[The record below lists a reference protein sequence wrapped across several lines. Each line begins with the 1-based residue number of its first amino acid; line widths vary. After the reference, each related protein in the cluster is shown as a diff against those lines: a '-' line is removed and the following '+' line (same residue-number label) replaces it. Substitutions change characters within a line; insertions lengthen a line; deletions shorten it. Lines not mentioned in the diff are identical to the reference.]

1 MASIKFDI
9 TGDNSSVLKAF
20 RGVQDGISQTAR
32 AVEQQGQSIEN
43 VFSRIKSV
51 ASVAF
56 AGFTAKEIIS
66 TLGTVRG
73 EFQQFEIAFETMLG
87 SGQKAK
93 GMISDLANLAASTPF
108 DMKGVVNGA
117 KQLLAYGFAANEI
130 TDTMRRLG
138 DISAGL
144 GLNLQDLTWLYGT
157 TMVQGRLF
165 TRDLMQFTGRGIPL
179 TEELAKQFGVTK
191 DKVSEL
197 VTAGKVGFPEV
208 KKAIESLTNE
218 GGKFGGLMEKQ
229 SHSITGQISN
239 IQDTIEMAINDL
251 GTQTEGLMNDA
262 LDITSKVI
270 DHWKGIGEFI
280 LAAASAIGLYKAM
293 AVSIAAFDTATTNAG
308 YAAELS
314 ALESLLPMKEEA
326 KKTDL
331 EEAVAKGQLSAAQAE
346 LVASKREEVAAY
358 VAELQSQAKAKAD
371 AATAAAEE
379 VKALENKLAMQDNE
393 VQSLQD
399 AYDALES
406 YTDGQKVET
415 AEIKLNTAVNERNT
429 IAKQLQTARET
440 AATAATEANTAANT
454 ANTASQGLNTA
465 ATARDTAAKGIW
477 AQVTLLCK
485 RAQDAWNASMFSS
498 PLFWIAATIAAV
510 TYAVYKL
517 ATAET
522 AHETAVRKSNE
533 AWDEFDNKVK
543 ERQQNIESLI
553 RTIQSET
560 ATEYEKA
567 EAYQKLS
574 NLAPQ
579 LTEKYDQ
586 AALASADFAKTQKEV
601 AESMDDAKYDQA
613 VANVE
618 ELRKKVE
625 ELSMTAQST
634 AGYTMGGTSNGR
646 AYEEAK
652 EELEQAENVLANI
665 VELRKQATENAK
677 PIEVR
682 LKEAQENEEVR
693 QKIFD
698 FYDEAMTLAND
709 WQAANETINYAT
721 GESRLDAFIN
731 KAQKEIAGLRE
742 DIKKNP
748 ADLNL
753 RMQESEKTKV
763 LNNLLAMKRNW
774 AVTGATTIPLVF
786 RAQWNT
792 AKQSLNQ
799 AKKRAQSL
807 ANTGSTETYQQA
819 YNKAQREYNA
829 AKKKVAAME
838 RNKSKYTASQYETA
852 TQNLK
857 AAKDAYS
864 KLGGNVSGSSARAA
878 VTDRKTRIKEEN
890 KTIKAQEDLNN
901 RLKALQQKN
910 TDETISLMQE
920 GTEKKLAQIKN
931 DYAKRKAEI
940 DKQEAEFKK
949 KNKEA
954 GKKEALTSA
963 QSDALNKARDLAT
976 QEYNKK
982 LDEVNREALTSMRDY
997 LKEYGSLYQQ
1007 KQAIAEEYE
1016 EKIAKAHTEGEK
1028 LSLQQEKKKA
1038 LANFDY
1044 ESISMGIDWKGL
1056 MSGVGNMSK
1065 EMLKPM
1071 LEKLDAYTNTDKFQ
1085 QADTQTQQKVV
1096 DLMQEIRTYLGTD
1109 QNATWQNLAAS
1120 ISSFNQSVAEYQK
1133 AVEEEKRQSE
1143 NFKSTKALHDKGS
1156 ISDKEL
1162 QQAKKA
1168 TDDASQAVVD
1178 ANNKMNTFG
1187 VKLNSATEAVTNY
1200 TSGLTAALNK
1210 LGTWKGNEGFSE
1222 VQSAVGN
1229 IDALKGALD
1238 ESLSTM
1244 GNGVA
1249 KTMGATISKGL
1260 GSTLGSIGDGITNMM
1275 GSALGSIVGVV
1286 AQIPK
1291 LILNLASSIKSF
1303 VTGILDS
1310 FTQLLQLEWLSDLV
1324 DSILGAVGN
1333 LIDAIFDLPENLFK
1347 ALETIVVDG
1356 VGGLLDTVLGRVGNI
1371 LSLGALSS
1379 KGPSSW
1385 FKNSNAEKVQKTITK
1400 LTDSNERLNDSI
1412 GRLEKVMSSTYGNSA
1427 KEAYEEAKRQ
1437 QEKVNSQTLQIAK
1450 TQAGYHGAHGS
1461 WNHYLDSLRFGFTDD
1476 GQVYLSTARKEIEKE
1491 VLKATNN
1498 QKDDIWSLTPEEM
1511 NKLLG
1516 SENAVNLIKG
1526 VGKGKY
1532 GDRVLEKLKDYADL
1546 AGEID
1551 DLTEQFQESI
1561 TQISF
1566 DSMKDSFVSNLMDM
1580 EKSAEDFADDFA
1592 EMMQKAL
1599 LSYSMEDLIN
1609 TDLKNLYNDWAK
1621 LIEDKKGKLTEDDIK
1636 ELNKRYDDIVDE
1648 GLKRRDEWAKVT
1660 GYTGSSSSSQTAT
1673 SGGWA
1678 SMGQDTADELN
1689 GRFTAL
1695 QIAGESIA
1703 QNMTTTI
1710 SQMESIVTLGIST
1723 NGAVLEIRN
1732 MMIMTNSYL
1741 EDIVKYSKLTYNDFG
1756 TKLDDMNRR
1765 LKDI

>member
-20 RGVQDGISQTAR
+20 RGVQDGVSQTAR

-43 VFSRIKSV
+43 VFNRIKSV
-51 ASVAF
+51 ASMAF

-138 DISAGL
+138 DVSAGL

-270 DHWKGIGEFI
+270 DHWKEIGEVI

-358 VAELQSQAKAKAD
+358 VAELQAQAKAKAD
-371 AATAAAEE
+371 TATAAAEE

-440 AATAATEANTAANT
+440 AATAATEANTAANA

-517 ATAET
+517 ATAES

-579 LTEKYDQ
+579 LTEQYSQ
-586 AALASADFAKTQKEV
+586 AQLASADFAKTQKEV
-601 AESMDDAKYDQA
+601 AESMDELKYDKA
-613 VANVE
+613 VE
-618 ELRKKVE
+618 EVEKYRKKVE
-625 ELSMTAQST
+625 ELQMQLRADAANGGQGSIAISSQISQAQ
-634 AGYTMGGTSNGR
+634 AD
-646 AYEEAK
+646 
-652 EELEQAENVLANI
+652 LDQAEEKLSNI
-665 VELRKQATENAK
+665 IQLRDQAAENAK

-682 LKEAQENEEVR
+682 LQEAQENESVR
-693 QKIFD
+693 QEIFD
-698 FYDEAMTLAND
+698 FYDEAINLAND

-742 DIKKNP
+742 DIKNNP

-763 LNNLLAMKRNW
+763 LNNLLTMKRNW
-774 AVTGATTIPLVF
+774 AVTGATTIPLIF
-786 RAQWNT
+786 KAQWNT

-799 AKKRAQSL
+799 AKKRAQAL
-807 ANTGSTETYQQA
+807 ANNGSTETYQQA

-838 RNKSKYTASQYETA
+838 RNKSKYTATQYETA

-864 KLGGNVSGSSARAA
+864 KLGGDVSGRAAKAA
-878 VTDRKTRIKEEN
+878 VTARKTRIKEEN

-901 RLKALQQKN
+901 RLKTLQQKN

-920 GTEKKLAQIKN
+920 GTEKKLAEIKN

-954 GKKEALTSA
+954 GKKASLTSA
-963 QSDALNKARDLAT
+963 QSNALNKARDLAT

-1016 EKIAKAHTEGEK
+1016 EKIAKAQTEGEK
-1028 LSLQQEKKKA
+1028 LSLQKQRKKDLQTIEINAIRQNIDWGSIFGDFGAMFKDQLEPTIEKLQELSKSTTDVNEQKTIQELISKLQGSATIWNSDIFKKVSDDINSYQSAMQGYIDAQEREIEATKA
-1038 LANFDY
+1038 VTKAQEDLAKAKKSGDKT
-1044 ESISMGIDWKGL
+1044 SISKAEANL
-1056 MSGVGNMSK
+1056 SRAQGVLATASNNV
-1065 EMLKPM
+1065 
-1071 LEKLDAYTNTDKFQ
+1071 LEFGSSVQKASSDL
-1085 QADTQTQQKVV
+1085 QTS
-1096 DLMQEIRTYLGTD
+1096 
-1109 QNATWQNLAAS
+1109 A
-1120 ISSFNQSVAEYQK
+1120 QK
-1133 AVEEEKRQSE
+1133 AVSQFQQLE
-1143 NFKSTKALHDKGS
+1143 NGLQGLTSGSLKGIGNSILGLDKLFGGSMQKDVANTLAKGIQGLLGKDSDAAKSLTKALGDSGMAGEI
-1156 ISDKEL
+1156 ISAILGILDILK
-1162 QQAKKA
+1162 
-1168 TDDASQAVVD
+1168 DG
-1178 ANNKMNTFG
+1178 FG
-1187 VKLNSATEAVTNY
+1187 TLISNLMDTV
-1200 TSGLTAALNK
+1200 
-1210 LGTWKGNEGFSE
+1210 F
-1222 VQSAVGN
+1222 
-1229 IDALKGALD
+1229 GA
-1238 ESLSTM
+1238 
-1244 GNGVA
+1244 
-1249 KTMGATISKGL
+1249 
-1260 GSTLGSIGDGITNMM
+1260 
-1275 GSALGSIVGVV
+1275 
-1286 AQIPK
+1286 
-1291 LILNLASSIKSF
+1291 
-1303 VTGILDS
+1303 VTGILDDALSGDIVMKPLKSIGNNVSHILNTLS
-1310 FTQLLQLEWLSDLV
+1310 FGGFNSLFGGDGNAKKVNDTIERLTDRNILLQQ
-1324 DSILGAVGN
+1324 SIE
-1333 LIDAIFDLPENLFK
+1333 D
-1347 ALETIVVDG
+1347 
-1356 VGGLLDTVLGRVGNI
+1356 
-1371 LSLGALSS
+1371 
-1379 KGPSSW
+1379 
-1385 FKNSNAEKVQKTITK
+1385 
-1400 LTDSNERLNDSI
+1400 LTDAME
-1412 GRLEKVMSSTYGNSA
+1412 NSFGSKA
-1427 KEAYEEAKRQ
+1427 TSYYEQAYKNQ
-1437 QEKVNSQTLQIAK
+1437 QETNQNYLDIAK
-1450 TQAGYHGAHGS
+1450 AQASYHGSHHS
-1461 WNHYLDSLRFGFTDD
+1461 WNAYWGGFGSDEMDWIKKNVKSDFNGDLFSL
-1476 GQVYLSTARKEIEKE
+1476 S
-1491 VLKATNN
+1491 
-1498 QKDDIWSLTPEEM
+1498 PEEM
-1511 NKLLG
+1511 KLLRG
-1516 SENAVNLIKG
+1516 NVAIWEHIENT
-1526 VGKGKY
+1526 GKGNY
-1532 GDRVLEKLKDYADL
+1532 GGRLTEKLNDYIDQ
-1546 AGEID
+1546 AGKLEE
-1551 DLTEQFQESI
+1551 LSEQFKENL

-1566 DSMKDSFVSNLMDM
+1566 SGMRDSFLTDLMDM
-1580 EKSAEDFADDFA
+1580 KKDGSDFASEMADDFA
-1592 EMMQKAL
+1592 EKMQKSL
-1599 LSYSMEDLIN
+1599 LSFSMEDLIN
-1609 TDLKNLYNDWAK
+1609 GDLKKLYDDWAK
-1621 LIEDKKGKLTEDDIK
+1621 AMKDKNGKLTKEDVDAFY
-1636 ELNKRYDDIVDE
+1636 KRYDDIVQE

-1756 TKLDDMNRR
+1756 AKLDDMIRR

>member
-20 RGVQDGISQTAR
+20 RGVQDGVSQTAR

-138 DISAGL
+138 DVSAGL

-270 DHWKGIGEFI
+270 DHWKEIGEVI

-293 AVSIAAFDTATTNAG
+293 AVSIAAFDTATTNVG

-358 VAELQSQAKAKAD
+358 VAELQAQAKAKAD

-399 AYDALES
+399 AYDALQS

-440 AATAATEANTAANT
+440 AATAATEANTAANA

-477 AQVTLLCK
+477 AQVTILCK

-579 LTEKYDQ
+579 LTEQYSQ
-586 AALASADFAKTQKEV
+586 AQLASADFAKTQKEV
-601 AESMDDAKYDQA
+601 AESMDELKYDKA
-613 VANVE
+613 VE
-618 ELRKKVE
+618 EVEKYRKKVE
-625 ELSMTAQST
+625 ELQMQLRAD
-634 AGYTMGGTSNGR
+634 AANGGQGSIAISSQINQ
-646 AYEEAK
+646 AK
-652 EELEQAENVLANI
+652 EDLDQAEEKLSNI
-665 VELRKQATENAK
+665 IQLRDQAAENAK

-682 LKEAQENEEVR
+682 LQEAQENESVR
-693 QKIFD
+693 QEIFD
-698 FYDEAMTLAND
+698 FYDEAINLAND
-709 WQAANETINYAT
+709 WQAANETVNYAT

-731 KAQKEIAGLRE
+731 KAQKEIAGLRK
-742 DIKKNP
+742 DIKNNP

-799 AKKRAQSL
+799 AKKRAQAL
-807 ANTGSTETYQQA
+807 ANTGSTET

-829 AKKKVAAME
+829 ARKRVRAME
-838 RNKSKYTASQYETA
+838 RNKNKYTPAQYETA
-852 TQNLK
+852 TKNLK
-857 AAKDAYS
+857 AAEDAYS
-864 KLGGNVSGSSARAA
+864 KLGGDVSGRAARAA
-878 VTDRKTRIKEEN
+878 VTARKTRIKEEN
-890 KTIKAQEDLNN
+890 KTIKAQEELNN

-920 GTEKKLAQIKN
+920 GTEKKIAEIKN

-954 GKKEALTSA
+954 GKKVSLTSA
-963 QSDALNKARDLAT
+963 QSNALNKARDLAT

-1016 EKIAKAHTEGEK
+1016 EKIAKAQTKGEK
-1028 LSLQQEKKKA
+1028 LSLQQQRKKDLQTIEINAIRQNIDWGSVFGDFGAMFKDQLEPTIEKLQELSKSTTDVNEQKTIQELISKLQGSATIWNSDIFKKVSDDINSYQSA
-1038 LANFDY
+1038 MQGYIDAQEREIEATKAVTKAQEDLAKAKKSGDKT
-1044 ESISMGIDWKGL
+1044 SISKAEANL
-1056 MSGVGNMSK
+1056 SRAQGVLATASNNV
-1065 EMLKPM
+1065 
-1071 LEKLDAYTNTDKFQ
+1071 LEFGSSVQKASSDL
-1085 QADTQTQQKVV
+1085 QTS
-1096 DLMQEIRTYLGTD
+1096 
-1109 QNATWQNLAAS
+1109 A
-1120 ISSFNQSVAEYQK
+1120 QK
-1133 AVEEEKRQSE
+1133 AVSQFQQLE
-1143 NFKSTKALHDKGS
+1143 NGLQGLTSGSLKGIGNSILGLDKLFGGSMQKDVANTLAKGIQGLLGKDSDAAKSLTKALGDSGMAGEI
-1156 ISDKEL
+1156 ISAILGILDILK
-1162 QQAKKA
+1162 
-1168 TDDASQAVVD
+1168 DG
-1178 ANNKMNTFG
+1178 FG
-1187 VKLNSATEAVTNY
+1187 TLISNLMDTV
-1200 TSGLTAALNK
+1200 
-1210 LGTWKGNEGFSE
+1210 F
-1222 VQSAVGN
+1222 
-1229 IDALKGALD
+1229 GA
-1238 ESLSTM
+1238 
-1244 GNGVA
+1244 
-1249 KTMGATISKGL
+1249 
-1260 GSTLGSIGDGITNMM
+1260 
-1275 GSALGSIVGVV
+1275 
-1286 AQIPK
+1286 
-1291 LILNLASSIKSF
+1291 
-1303 VTGILDS
+1303 VTGILDDALSGDIVMKPLKSIGNNVSHILNTLS
-1310 FTQLLQLEWLSDLV
+1310 FGGFNSLFGGDGNAKKVNDTIERLTDRNTLLQQ
-1324 DSILGAVGN
+1324 SIE
-1333 LIDAIFDLPENLFK
+1333 D
-1347 ALETIVVDG
+1347 
-1356 VGGLLDTVLGRVGNI
+1356 
-1371 LSLGALSS
+1371 
-1379 KGPSSW
+1379 
-1385 FKNSNAEKVQKTITK
+1385 
-1400 LTDSNERLNDSI
+1400 LTDAMENS
-1412 GRLEKVMSSTYGNSA
+1412 YGSKA
-1427 KEAYEEAKRQ
+1427 TSYYEQAYKNQ
-1437 QEKVNSQTLQIAK
+1437 QETNQNYLDIAK
-1450 TQAGYHGAHGS
+1450 AQASYHGSHGS
-1461 WNHYLDSLRFGFTDD
+1461 WNRYWGGFGSDEMDWIKKNVKSDFNGDLFSL
-1476 GQVYLSTARKEIEKE
+1476 S
-1491 VLKATNN
+1491 
-1498 QKDDIWSLTPEEM
+1498 PEEM
-1511 NKLLG
+1511 KLLRG
-1516 SENAVNLIKG
+1516 NVAIWEHIEKT
-1526 VGKGKY
+1526 GKGNY
-1532 GDRVLEKLKDYADL
+1532 GGRLTEKLNDYIDQ
-1546 AGEID
+1546 AGKLDELSD
-1551 DLTEQFQESI
+1551 KLNESL

-1566 DSMKDSFVSNLMDM
+1566 DSMKDSFVSDLMDM
-1580 EKSAEDFADDFA
+1580 SKSAQDFADDFA

-1609 TDLKNLYNDWAK
+1609 GDLKKLYDDWAK
-1621 LIEDKKGKLTEDDIK
+1621 AIKDNDGKLTETDI
-1636 ELNKRYDDIVDE
+1636 EAFNKRYDDIVQE

>member
-1 MASIKFDI
+1 MGTLKFDI
-9 TGDNSSVLKAF
+9 TGDNTSVLKAF
-20 RGVQDGISQTAR
+20 RGVQEGVSQTAR
-32 AVEQQGQSIEN
+32 VVEQQGQSIEN
-43 VFSRIKSV
+43 VFNRIKSV
-51 ASVAF
+51 ATLAF
-56 AGFTAKEIIS
+56 GGFTAKEIVS
-66 TLGTVRG
+66 TIGAIRG
-73 EFQQFEIAFETMLG
+73 EFQQFDIAFETMLG

-93 GMISDLANLAASTPF
+93 AMISDLAKLAATTPF

-130 TDTMRRLG
+130 TETMRRLG
-138 DISAGL
+138 DVSAGL

-262 LDITSKVI
+262 LDITSTVI
-270 DHWKGIGEFI
+270 DHWKEIGEVI

-293 AVSIAAFDTATTNAG
+293 AVSVAAFDTATANVG

-314 ALESLLPMKEEA
+314 ALDALLPKKEEV

-358 VAELQSQAKAKAD
+358 VAELQTKAKVMQD
-371 AATAAAEE
+371 E
-379 VKALENKLAMQDNE
+379 VHVLENKLALQDNE

-399 AYDALES
+399 AYDALDDYVSAEVR
-406 YTDGQKVET
+406 DT
-415 AEIKLNTAVNERNT
+415 AATNLNTAANERNN
-429 IAKQLQTARET
+429 IANQLKAAREK
-440 AATAATEANTAANT
+440 AATAATN

-465 ATARDTAAKGIW
+465 ATARDTATKGIW
-477 AQVTLLCK
+477 AQVTLLCEK
-485 RAQDAWNASMFSS
+485 AQRAWNASMFSS
-498 PLFWIAATIAAV
+498 PLFLIAATIAAV

-517 ATAET
+517 ATAES

-560 ATEYEKA
+560 ATEFEKA

-579 LTEKYDQ
+579 LTDQYDQ
-586 AALASADFAKTQKEV
+586 AAIASLDFSKAQKEV
-601 AESMDDAKYDQA
+601 AESMDESKYDKA
-613 VANVE
+613 VEDV
-618 ELRKKVE
+618 KK
-625 ELSMTAQST
+625 
-634 AGYTMGGTSNGR
+634 Y
-646 AYEEAK
+646 K
-652 EELEQAENVLANI
+652 EEVKKLQQLITSDATYNGGGQGIILSRQLEQAQASLDQAEDKLSNI
-665 VELRKQATENAK
+665 IQLRDQAAENAK
-677 PIEVR
+677 PIELR
-682 LKEAQENEEVR
+682 LQEAQENESVR
-693 QKIFD
+693 QDIFD
-698 FYDEAMTLAND
+698 FYDEAMALAND
-709 WQAANETINYAT
+709 WQKANEIINYAT

-731 KAQKEIAGLRE
+731 KAQKEIAELRD

-753 RMQESEKTKV
+753 RMQESEKTKA

-774 AVTGATTIPLVF
+774 AVTGATTIPLIF

-792 AKQSLNQ
+792 AKQALNQ
-799 AKKRAQSL
+799 AKTKTQAL
-807 ANTGSTETYQQA
+807 AHTGSTETYQQA

-852 TQNLK
+852 TQDLK

-864 KLGGNVSGSSARAA
+864 KLGGDVSGKSAKAA
-878 VTDRKTRIKEEN
+878 VTARKNRIKEEN
-890 KTIKAQEDLNN
+890 RAIKVQEELNS
-901 RLKALQQKN
+901 RLKTLQQKN

-931 DYAKRKAEI
+931 DYAKRNAEI

-954 GKKEALTSA
+954 GNKVTLTSA
-963 QSDALNKARDLAT
+963 QSDALTEARKLAKQNFDKQT
-976 QEYNKK
+976 A
-982 LDEVNREALTSMRDY
+982 EVNKESLDAMRDY

-1016 EKIAKAHTEGEK
+1016 EKIAKAQTEGEK
-1028 LSLQQEKKKA
+1028 KTLQQEKKKA

-1178 ANNKMNTFG
+1178 AKNKMNTFG
-1187 VKLNSATEAVTNY
+1187 IKLNSATEAVTNY

-1222 VQSAVGN
+1222 VQSSVGN
-1229 IDALKGALD
+1229 IDALKGVLD
-1238 ESLSTM
+1238 ESLSTI

-1249 KTMGATISKGL
+1249 NTMGATISKGL
-1260 GSTLGSIGDGITNMM
+1260 GSALDSIGGGITNMM

-1291 LILNLASSIKSF
+1291 LILNLASSIKGF

-1310 FTQLLQLEWLSDLV
+1310 FTQLLQFEWLSDLV
-1324 DSILGAVGN
+1324 DSILASVGN

-1347 ALETIVVDG
+1347 ALESIVVNG
-1356 VGGLLDTVLGRVGNI
+1356 VGGLLDNVLGRVGNI

-1379 KGPSSW
+1379 KGPSDW
-1385 FKNSNAEKVQKTITK
+1385 FTNSNAEKVQKAINR
-1400 LTDSNERLNDSI
+1400 LTSSNERLQKSI
-1412 GRLEKVMSSTYGNSA
+1412 DKLKDTMTGTYGKESTNA
-1427 KEAYEEAKRQ
+1427 YKEAKQQ
-1437 QEKVNSQTLQIAK
+1437 QETYNHNVMEIAK
-1450 TQAGYHGAHGS
+1450 QQMSYHGSHHS
-1461 WNHYLDSLRFGFTDD
+1461 WSSYWSGFNDE
-1476 GQVYLSTARKEIEKE
+1476 QLAKIRKNVKSDF
-1491 VLKATNN
+1491 NG
-1498 QKDDIWSLTPEEM
+1498 DITTLTPEEM
-1511 NKLLG
+1511 KKLLSDQDLVDKIRG
-1516 SENAVNLIKG
+1516 TGEHHKG
-1526 VGKGKY
+1526 RSAY
-1532 GDRVLEKLKDYADL
+1532 GEWVLDKLEDYADL
-1546 AGEID
+1546 AGNID
-1551 DLTEQFQESI
+1551 ELTEQWRESI

-1566 DSMKDSFVSNLMDM
+1566 DSMKDNFISNLMDM
-1580 EKSAEDFADDFA
+1580 SKSAQDFSDDFA

-1599 LSYSMEDLIN
+1599 LSYSMEDLMN
-1609 TDLKNLYNDWAK
+1609 GDLKKLYEDWADAIDAANGDSSK
-1621 LIEDKKGKLTEDDIK
+1621 IDIDAF
-1636 ELNKRYDDIVDE
+1636 NKRYDDIVQE
-1648 GLKRRDEWAKVT
+1648 GMKRRDDWAKVT

-1741 EDIVKYSKLTYNDFG
+1741 EDIVKYAKLTYNEFG
-1756 TKLDDMNRR
+1756 TKMDDMNKR
-1765 LKDI
+1765 LKEI

>member
-1 MASIKFDI
+1 MGTLKFDI
-9 TGDNSSVLKAF
+9 TGDNTSVLKAF
-20 RGVQDGISQTAR
+20 RGVQEGVSQTAR
-32 AVEQQGQSIEN
+32 VVEQQGQSIEN
-43 VFSRIKSV
+43 VFNRIKSV
-51 ASVAF
+51 ATLAF
-56 AGFTAKEIIS
+56 GGFTAKEIVS
-66 TLGTVRG
+66 TIGAIRG

-93 GMISDLANLAASTPF
+93 AMISDLAKLAATTPF

-130 TDTMRRLG
+130 TETMRRLG
-138 DISAGL
+138 DVSAGL

-262 LDITSKVI
+262 LDITSTVI
-270 DHWKGIGEFI
+270 DHWKEIGEVI

-293 AVSIAAFDTATTNAG
+293 AVSVAAFDTATANVG

-314 ALESLLPMKEEA
+314 ALDALLPKKEEV

-358 VAELQSQAKAKAD
+358 VAELQTKAKVMQD
-371 AATAAAEE
+371 E
-379 VKALENKLAMQDNE
+379 VHVLENKLALQDNE

-399 AYDALES
+399 AYDALDDYVSAEVR
-406 YTDGQKVET
+406 DT
-415 AEIKLNTAVNERNT
+415 AATNLNTAANERNN
-429 IAKQLQTARET
+429 IANQLKAAREK
-440 AATAATEANTAANT
+440 AATAATN

-465 ATARDTAAKGIW
+465 ATARDTATKGIW
-477 AQVTLLCK
+477 AQVTLLCEK
-485 RAQDAWNASMFSS
+485 AQRAWNASMFSS
-498 PLFWIAATIAAV
+498 PLFLIAATIAAV

-517 ATAET
+517 ATAES

-560 ATEYEKA
+560 ATEFEKA

-579 LTEKYDQ
+579 LTDQYDQ
-586 AALASADFAKTQKEV
+586 AAIASLDFSKAQKEV
-601 AESMDDAKYDQA
+601 AESMDESKYDKA
-613 VANVE
+613 VEDV
-618 ELRKKVE
+618 KK
-625 ELSMTAQST
+625 
-634 AGYTMGGTSNGR
+634 Y
-646 AYEEAK
+646 K
-652 EELEQAENVLANI
+652 EEVKKLQQLITSDATYNGGGQGIILSRQLEQAQASLDQAEDKLSNI
-665 VELRKQATENAK
+665 IQLRDQAAENAK
-677 PIEVR
+677 PIELR
-682 LKEAQENEEVR
+682 LQEAQENESVR
-693 QKIFD
+693 QDIFD
-698 FYDEAMTLAND
+698 FYDEAMALAND
-709 WQAANETINYAT
+709 WQKANEIINYAT

-731 KAQKEIAGLRE
+731 KAQKEIAELRD

-753 RMQESEKTKV
+753 RMQESEKTKA

-774 AVTGATTIPLVF
+774 AVTGATTIPLIF

-792 AKQSLNQ
+792 AKQALNQ
-799 AKKRAQSL
+799 AKTKTQAL
-807 ANTGSTETYQQA
+807 AHTGSTETYQQA

-852 TQNLK
+852 TQDLK

-864 KLGGNVSGSSARAA
+864 KLGGDVSGKSAKAA
-878 VTDRKTRIKEEN
+878 VTARKNRIKEEN
-890 KTIKAQEDLNN
+890 RAIKVQEELNS
-901 RLKALQQKN
+901 RLKTLQQKN

-931 DYAKRKAEI
+931 DYAKRNAEI

-954 GKKEALTSA
+954 GNKVTLTSA
-963 QSDALNKARDLAT
+963 QSDALTEARKLAKQNFDKQT
-976 QEYNKK
+976 A
-982 LDEVNREALTSMRDY
+982 EVNKESLDAMRDY

-1016 EKIAKAHTEGEK
+1016 EKIAKAQTEGEK
-1028 LSLQQEKKKA
+1028 KTLQQEKKKA

-1178 ANNKMNTFG
+1178 AKNKMNTFG
-1187 VKLNSATEAVTNY
+1187 IKLNSATEAVTNY

-1222 VQSAVGN
+1222 VQSSVGN
-1229 IDALKGALD
+1229 IDALKGVLD
-1238 ESLSTM
+1238 ESLSTI

-1260 GSTLGSIGDGITNMM
+1260 GSALDSIGGGITNMM

-1291 LILNLASSIKSF
+1291 LILNLASSIKGF

-1310 FTQLLQLEWLSDLV
+1310 FTQLLQFEWLSDLV
-1324 DSILGAVGN
+1324 DSILASVGN

-1347 ALETIVVDG
+1347 ALESIVVNG
-1356 VGGLLDTVLGRVGNI
+1356 VGGLLDNVLGRVGNI

-1379 KGPSSW
+1379 KGPSDW
-1385 FKNSNAEKVQKTITK
+1385 FTNSNAEKVQKAINR
-1400 LTDSNERLNDSI
+1400 LTSSNERLQKSI
-1412 GRLEKVMSSTYGNSA
+1412 DKLKDTMTGTYGKESTNA
-1427 KEAYEEAKRQ
+1427 YKEAKQQ
-1437 QEKVNSQTLQIAK
+1437 QETYNHNVMEIAK
-1450 TQAGYHGAHGS
+1450 QQMSYHGSHHS
-1461 WNHYLDSLRFGFTDD
+1461 WSSYWSGFNDE
-1476 GQVYLSTARKEIEKE
+1476 QLAKIRKNVKSDF
-1491 VLKATNN
+1491 NG
-1498 QKDDIWSLTPEEM
+1498 DITTLTPEEM
-1511 NKLLG
+1511 KKLLSDQDLVDKIRG
-1516 SENAVNLIKG
+1516 TGEHHKG
-1526 VGKGKY
+1526 RSAY
-1532 GDRVLEKLKDYADL
+1532 GEWVLDKLEDYADL
-1546 AGEID
+1546 AGNID
-1551 DLTEQFQESI
+1551 ELTEQWRESI

-1566 DSMKDSFVSNLMDM
+1566 DSMKDNFISNLMDM
-1580 EKSAEDFADDFA
+1580 SKSAQDFSDDFA

-1599 LSYSMEDLIN
+1599 LSYSMEDLMN
-1609 TDLKNLYNDWAK
+1609 GDLKKLYEDWADAIDAANGDSSK
-1621 LIEDKKGKLTEDDIK
+1621 IDIDAF
-1636 ELNKRYDDIVDE
+1636 NKRYDDIVQE
-1648 GLKRRDEWAKVT
+1648 GLKRRDDWAKVT

-1741 EDIVKYSKLTYNDFG
+1741 EDIVKYAKLTYNEFG
-1756 TKLDDMNRR
+1756 TKMDDMNKR
-1765 LKDI
+1765 LKEI

>member
-1 MASIKFDI
+1 MPGLKFDI
-9 TGDNSSVLKAF
+9 TGDNSAVLRAF
-20 RGVQDGISQTAR
+20 KGVQDGVAQTAR
-32 AVEQQGQSIEN
+32 VVEQQGQSIEN
-43 VFSRIKSV
+43 VFNRIKSV

-93 GMISDLANLAASTPF
+93 GMISDLANLAATTPF

-138 DISAGL
+138 DVSAGL

-270 DHWKGIGEFI
+270 EHWKEIGEVI

-293 AVSIAAFDTATTNAG
+293 AVSVAAFDSATTNAG

-358 VAELQSQAKAKAD
+358 VAELQAQAKAKAD

-399 AYDALES
+399 AYDALQS

-440 AATAATEANTAANT
+440 AATAATEANTAANA

-517 ATAET
+517 ATAES

-533 AWDEFDNKVK
+533 AWDEFDSKVK

-579 LTEKYDQ
+579 LTEQYSQ
-586 AALASADFAKTQKEV
+586 AELASADFAKTQKEV
-601 AESMDDAKYDQA
+601 AESMDELKYDKA
-613 VANVE
+613 VE
-618 ELRKKVE
+618 EVEKYRKKVE
-625 ELSMTAQST
+625 ELQMQLRADAANGGQGSIAISSQITQAQ
-634 AGYTMGGTSNGR
+634 
-646 AYEEAK
+646 ED
-652 EELEQAENVLANI
+652 LDQAEEKLSNI
-665 VELRKQATENAK
+665 IQLRDQAAENAK

-682 LKEAQENEEVR
+682 LQEAQENESVR
-693 QKIFD
+693 QEIFD
-698 FYDEAMTLAND
+698 FYDEAITLAND

-731 KAQKEIAGLRE
+731 KAQKEIAELRE
-742 DIKKNP
+742 DIKNNP

-763 LNNLLAMKRNW
+763 LNNLLTMKRNW
-774 AVTGATTIPLVF
+774 AVTGATTIPLIF
-786 RAQWNT
+786 KAQWNT

-799 AKKRAQSL
+799 AKKRAQAL
-807 ANTGSTETYQQA
+807 ANNGSTETYQQA
-819 YNKAQREYNA
+819 YNRTQREYNA
-829 AKKKVAAME
+829 AKRRVAAME
-838 RNKSKYTASQYETA
+838 RNKSKYTAVQYETA

-864 KLGGNVSGSSARAA
+864 KLGGDVSGRAAKAA
-878 VTDRKTRIKEEN
+878 VTARKTRIKEEN
-890 KTIKAQEDLNN
+890 KTIKAQEELNN

-954 GKKEALTSA
+954 GKKASLTSA

-1016 EKIAKAHTEGEK
+1016 EKIAKAQTQGEK
-1028 LSLQQEKKKA
+1028 LSLQQQRKKDLQTIEINAIRQNIGWGSVFGDFGAMFKDQLEPTIEKLQELSKSTTDVNEQKTIQELISKLQGSATIWNSDIFKKVSDDINSYQSA
-1038 LANFDY
+1038 MQGYIDAQEREIEATKAVTKAQEDLAKAKKSGDKT
-1044 ESISMGIDWKGL
+1044 SISKAEADL
-1056 MSGVGNMSK
+1056 SRAQGVLATASNNV
-1065 EMLKPM
+1065 
-1071 LEKLDAYTNTDKFQ
+1071 LEFGSSVQKASSDL
-1085 QADTQTQQKVV
+1085 QTS
-1096 DLMQEIRTYLGTD
+1096 
-1109 QNATWQNLAAS
+1109 A
-1120 ISSFNQSVAEYQK
+1120 QK
-1133 AVEEEKRQSE
+1133 AVSQFQQLE
-1143 NFKSTKALHDKGS
+1143 NGLQGLTSGSLKGIGNSILGLDKLFGGNMQKDVANTLAKGIQGLLGKDSDAAKSLTKALGDSGMAGEI
-1156 ISDKEL
+1156 ISAILGILDILK
-1162 QQAKKA
+1162 
-1168 TDDASQAVVD
+1168 DG
-1178 ANNKMNTFG
+1178 FG
-1187 VKLNSATEAVTNY
+1187 TLISNLMDTV
-1200 TSGLTAALNK
+1200 
-1210 LGTWKGNEGFSE
+1210 F
-1222 VQSAVGN
+1222 
-1229 IDALKGALD
+1229 GA
-1238 ESLSTM
+1238 
-1244 GNGVA
+1244 
-1249 KTMGATISKGL
+1249 
-1260 GSTLGSIGDGITNMM
+1260 
-1275 GSALGSIVGVV
+1275 
-1286 AQIPK
+1286 
-1291 LILNLASSIKSF
+1291 
-1303 VTGILDS
+1303 VTGILDDALSGDIVMKPLKSIGNNVSHILNTLS
-1310 FTQLLQLEWLSDLV
+1310 FGGFNSLFGGDGNAKKVNDTIERLTDRNTLLQQSIEDLT
-1324 DSILGAVGN
+1324 
-1333 LIDAIFDLPENLFK
+1333 DAMENSYGFK
-1347 ALETIVVDG
+1347 ATSYYEQ
-1356 VGGLLDTVLGRVGNI
+1356 
-1371 LSLGALSS
+1371 AY
-1379 KGPSSW
+1379 
-1385 FKNSNAEKVQKTITK
+1385 KN
-1400 LTDSNERLNDSI
+1400 
-1412 GRLEKVMSSTYGNSA
+1412 
-1427 KEAYEEAKRQ
+1427 Q
-1437 QEKVNSQTLQIAK
+1437 QETNQNYLDIAK
-1450 TQAGYHGAHGS
+1450 AQASYHGSHHS
-1461 WNHYLDSLRFGFTDD
+1461 WNAYWGGFGSDEMDWIKKNVKSDFNGDLFSL
-1476 GQVYLSTARKEIEKE
+1476 S
-1491 VLKATNN
+1491 
-1498 QKDDIWSLTPEEM
+1498 PEEM
-1511 NKLLG
+1511 KLLRG
-1516 SENAVNLIKG
+1516 NVAIWEHIENT
-1526 VGKGKY
+1526 GKGNY
-1532 GDRVLEKLKDYADL
+1532 GGRLTEKLNDYIDQ
-1546 AGEID
+1546 AGKLEE
-1551 DLTEQFQESI
+1551 LSEQFKENL

-1566 DSMKDSFVSNLMDM
+1566 SGMRDSFLTDLMDM
-1580 EKSAEDFADDFA
+1580 KKDGSDFASEMADDFA
-1592 EMMQKAL
+1592 EKMQKSL
-1599 LSYSMEDLIN
+1599 LSFSMEDLIN
-1609 TDLKNLYNDWAK
+1609 GDLKKLYDDWAK
-1621 LIEDKKGKLTEDDIK
+1621 AMKDKNGKLTKDDVDAFY
-1636 ELNKRYDDIVDE
+1636 KRYDDIVQE